1 MQGLTAQDS
10 PDYLHRTDH
19 ATGLIQSI
27 CARCF
32 ATVARAKQPA
42 VLNLVES
49 QHDCPAKDAPAQAA

>member
-1 MQGLTAQDS
+1 MQALTSQVP
-10 PDYLHRTDH
+10 PDYLHRIDQ

-32 ATVARAKQPA
+32 ETVARAKRPA

-49 QHDCPAKDAPAQAA
+49 QHDCPAKQARAQAA